1 MNLDVSQLEFVNS
14 EAANIRLLAPAG
26 SGKTTTLLY
35 RCKHLLKQTPG
46 ERVLI
51 FTFTRVACEEL
62 KQRLRTVGDFAEI
75 KDSISVFTLNSYG
88 NRLLKR
94 KYAGFRQLGVDKK
107 ARHFVLANYLRPVA
121 DKSPIIAAN
130 INNKSWVNK
139 HANAILDIVD
149 LCKSLGFDHQKMVA
163 PKEYLDY
170 CIYLVDNDIGGMLQ
184 SVIERLA
191 EVGLCDPN
199 EDFKDQLV
207 DIYKNFI
214 QFYSA
219 ATDMLAFQN
228 QFTLEDQKY
237 WGWKL
242 TQESPKISGAARYA
256 HIMVDEFQD
265 INPVD
270 LFFIS
275 ALRERHQA
283 TLTLVGDDDQTIFEW
298 RGATPKYILNP
309 GAYIFDCGEKLDF
322 KTFILTQNYRSPANV
337 VDMSQRL
344 IQHNKERVQKKVVAE
359 NRSSAKIEVVTT
371 DSYDEVV
378 DMVEKDLADPSISR
392 VAIISRKKSHLIPY
406 QIILSGHGKNFYAAE
421 DLNVML
427 NEAFN
432 TLKGLI
438 DIKRRQSEG
447 GRQSFMTLADDMLRL
462 CNAIFKYPLKRADA
476 ETLRGYMYHGQYED
490 LIGAIDHFSKMGE
503 GMIKS
508 ITPANYVGRLYRFA
522 SATTVRETI
531 TCISEDFSG
540 LKKDFRKADDDIFY
554 ADPPF
559 PEIADF
565 SLRYGGDF
573 GRFCLDVERT
583 ISSLSSVVAADEK
596 EMSEE
601 ERKKIF
607 TNLYL
612 MTGLR
617 AKGKEFDSVYI
628 IHADRDVWPI
638 KKAIELG
645 RVEPERRLFYVAVTR
660 ARKKMTFVTNG
671 YSDPSPYLEEMGLI
685 NPHSSLGPL
694 FNS

>member
-1 MNLDVSQLEFVNS
+1 MKLDSSQLEFVNS
-14 EAANIRLLAPAG
+14 EAENIRLLAPAG

-35 RCKHLLKQTPG
+35 RCKRLLEWTPG
-46 ERVLI
+46 ERVLL

-62 KQRLRTVGDFAEI
+62 KQRLRSISDFAGV
-75 KDSISVFTLNSYG
+75 KDSISVFTLNAYG

-107 ARHFVLANYLRPVA
+107 ARHFVLANYLRPVV
-121 DKSPIIAAN
+121 DKSPVIAAN

-139 HANAILDIVD
+139 HANVILDMLD
-149 LCKSLGFDHQKMVA
+149 QLKSLGFDHQKMGV
-163 PKEYLDY
+163 PEEFLNY
-170 CIYLVDNDIGGMLQ
+170 CIYLVKNDIGAMLQ
-184 SVIERLA
+184 SVIDRLA
-191 EVGLCDPN
+191 EVGLCVADGG
-199 EDFKDQLV
+199 FQDQIVSL
-207 DIYKNFI
+207 YKNFI
-214 QFYSA
+214 HFYSA
-219 ATDMLAFQN
+219 ATEMLALQN

-298 RGATPKYILNP
+298 RGATPKYILDP
-309 GAYIFDCGEKLDF
+309 GQYIFDCGEKIEF
-322 KTFILTQNYRSPANV
+322 KTYILSKNYRSPSNI

-344 IQHNKERVQKKVVAE
+344 IAHNKERVKKQVVPV
-359 NRSSAKIEVVTT
+359 NTDYAKIDIVTT
-371 DSYDEVV
+371 DSYDEVTA
-378 DMVEKDLADPSISR
+378 MVENDLKDPKMNR

-406 QIILSGHGKNFYAAE
+406 QIILSGHGVNFYAAE

-427 NEAFN
+427 NDAFN
-432 TLKGLI
+432 MLKGLI
-438 DIKRRQSEG
+438 DIKRRQAEG
-447 GRQSFMTLADDMLRL
+447 NSQSFMTLAEDMLRL
-462 CNAIFKYPLKRADA
+462 CNALFRYPLKKADA
-476 ETLRGYMYHGQYED
+476 ETLKGYMYHGQYED
-490 LIGAIDHFSKMGE
+490 INGAIDHFSKMGE

-508 ITPANYVGRLYRFA
+508 IDPANYVGRLRRFA
-522 SATTVRETI
+522 AAATVQETI
-531 TCISEDFSG
+531 NCISEDFTG

-559 PEIADF
+559 PELAEF
-565 SLRYGGDF
+565 SSRYKGDF
-573 GRFCLDVERT
+573 DRFCLDVERT
-583 ISSLSSVVAADEK
+583 IASLSAVVSADDK
-596 EMSEE
+596 DMSDE
-601 ERKKIF
+601 ERRKIF
-607 TNLYL
+607 THLYL

-628 IHADRDVWPI
+628 LHADWDVWPI
-638 KKAIELG
+638 KKAVELG

-660 ARKKMTFVTNG
+660 ARKKMVFVTNG
-671 YSDPSPYLEEMGLI
+671 YSNPSPYLAEMGLI
-685 NPHSSLGPL
+685 NPDAQFGPL
-694 FNS
+694 FS

>member
-1 MNLDVSQLEFVNS
+1 MNLDPSQLEFINS
-14 EAANIRLLAPAG
+14 TADNIRLLAPAG

-35 RCKHLLKQTPG
+35 RCKRLLEQTPG
-46 ERVLI
+46 EKVLL

-62 KQRLRTVGDFAEI
+62 KQRLRTIDDFADVKE
-75 KDSISVFTLNSYG
+75 SISVFTLNAYG

-94 KYAGFRQLGVDKK
+94 KYAGFRQLGADKK
-107 ARHFVLANYLRPVA
+107 ARHFVLANYLRPVV
-121 DKSPIIAAN
+121 DKSPVIAAN

-139 HANAILDIVD
+139 HANAILDTLD
-149 LCKSLGFDHQKMVA
+149 QLKSLGFDHQKVSSEEELKKHIVYLTKIGLA
-163 PKEYLDY
+163 PLVCSILEQLEEY
-170 CIYLVDNDIGGMLQ
+170 
-184 SVIERLA
+184 
-191 EVGLCDPN
+191 
-199 EDFKDQLV
+199 DFKTGASNWFFE
-207 DIYKNFI
+207 NFVK
-214 QFYSA
+214 FYAA
-219 ATDMLAFQN
+219 ATEMLALQN

-298 RGATPKYILNP
+298 RGATPKYILDP
-309 GAYIFDCGEKLDF
+309 GEYIFDCGEKLEF
-322 KTFILTQNYRSPANV
+322 RTYVLSRNYRSPSNI

-344 IQHNKERVQKKVVAE
+344 ISHNKERVKKNVVPVNADY
-359 NRSSAKIEVVTT
+359 AKIDMITT
-371 DSYDEVV
+371 VSYDDVAA
-378 DMVEKDLADPSISR
+378 MVENDLKDPQMNR

-406 QIILSGHGKNFYAAE
+406 QIILSGHGVNFYAAE

-427 NEAFN
+427 NDAFN
-432 TLKGLI
+432 MLKGLI

-447 GRQSFMTLADDMLRL
+447 TSQSFMTIAEDMLRI
-462 CNAIFKYPLKRADA
+462 CNALFRYPLKKADA
-476 ETLRGYMYHGQYED
+476 ETLKGYMYHGQYD
-490 LIGAIDHFSKMGE
+490 DILGAIAHFSKMGE

-508 ITPANYVGRLYRFA
+508 IDPANYVGRLQRFA
-522 SATTVRETI
+522 AASTVQETI
-531 TCISEDFSG
+531 NCISEDFTG

-559 PEIADF
+559 PELADF
-565 SLRYGGDF
+565 SSRYEGDF
-573 GRFCLDVERT
+573 SRFCLDVERT
-583 ISSLSSVVAADEK
+583 IASLSAVVSADDK
-596 EMSEE
+596 DMSDE

-607 TNLYL
+607 TQLYL

-628 IHADRDVWPI
+628 LHADRDVWPI
-638 KKAIELG
+638 KKAVEFG

-660 ARKKMTFVTNG
+660 ARKKMVFVTSG
-671 YSDPSPYLEEMGLI
+671 YSDPSPYLAEMGLI
-685 NPHSSLGPL
+685 NPDSQWGPL
-694 FNS
+694 FN

>member
-1 MNLDVSQLEFVNS
+1 MNLDSSQLEFVNS

-35 RCKHLLKQTPG
+35 RCKRLLERTPG
-46 ERVLI
+46 ERVLL

-62 KQRLRTVGDFAEI
+62 KQRLRSIPEFAGV
-75 KDSISVFTLNSYG
+75 KDNISVFTLNAYG

-107 ARHFVLANYLRPVA
+107 SRHFVLANYLRPVV
-121 DKSPIIAAN
+121 DKSPVIADN

-139 HANAILDIVD
+139 HSNAVLDILDQ
-149 LCKSLGFDHQKMVA
+149 LKSLGFDHQKVSSEDELKRHILYLIEIGLA
-163 PKEYLDY
+163 PLVGSILEQLDEM
-170 CIYLVDNDIGGMLQ
+170 GFQ
-184 SVIERLA
+184 AR
-191 EVGLCDPN
+191 
-199 EDFKDQLV
+199 Q
-207 DIYKNFI
+207 KNG
-214 QFYSA
+214 FYMNFVRFYAA
-219 ATDMLAFQN
+219 ATDMLALQN

-309 GAYIFDCGEKLDF
+309 GQYIFDCGEHLKF
-322 KTFILTQNYRSPANV
+322 QTYILSRNYRSPSNI

-344 IQHNKERVQKKVVAE
+344 IAHNKERVKKQAVPV
-359 NRSSAKIEVVTT
+359 NSDYAKIEVVTT
-371 DSYDEVV
+371 DSYDDVATMIE
-378 DMVEKDLADPSISR
+378 DDLKDPKMNR

-406 QIILSGHGKNFYAAE
+406 QIILSGHGVNFYAAE

-427 NEAFN
+427 NDAFSM
-432 TLKGLI
+432 LKGLI
-438 DIKRRQSEG
+438 DIKRRQVEG
-447 GRQSFMTLADDMLRL
+447 SSQSFMTLAEDMLRL
-462 CNAIFKYPLKRADA
+462 CNALFRYPLKKADA
-476 ETLRGYMYHGQYED
+476 ETLKGYMYHGQYQD
-490 LIGAIDHFSKMGE
+490 LNGAIGHFSMMGE

-508 ITPANYVGRLYRFA
+508 IDPANYVGRLRRFA
-522 SATTVRETI
+522 AATTVQETI
-531 TCISEDFSG
+531 KCISEDFTG

-559 PEIADF
+559 PELAEF
-565 SLRYGGDF
+565 SSRYKGDF
-573 GRFCLDVERT
+573 NRFCLDVERT
-583 ISSLSSVVAADEK
+583 IASLSAVVSADDK
-596 EMSEE
+596 DMSDE
-601 ERKKIF
+601 ERQKIF
-607 TNLYL
+607 THLYL

-628 IHADRDVWPI
+628 LHADRDVWPI
-638 KKAIELG
+638 KKAVELG

-660 ARKKMTFVTNG
+660 ARKKMVFVTNG
-671 YSDPSPYLEEMGLI
+671 YSSPSPYLSEMGLI
-685 NPHSSLGPL
+685 NPDSQFGPL
-694 FNS
+694 FS